1 MPGPAVWDWERIRP
15 APRRLEDGYRVA
27 RRSGDGRRYLLPP
40 GSEVPIGYVETDGAR
55 WRARTPDH
63 EPVDLEAVG
72 GSHAR
77 QADALAA
84 LDLHHRA
91 RPITVPGPGA

>member
-1 MPGPAVWDWERIRP
+1 M
-15 APRRLEDGYRVA
+15 A